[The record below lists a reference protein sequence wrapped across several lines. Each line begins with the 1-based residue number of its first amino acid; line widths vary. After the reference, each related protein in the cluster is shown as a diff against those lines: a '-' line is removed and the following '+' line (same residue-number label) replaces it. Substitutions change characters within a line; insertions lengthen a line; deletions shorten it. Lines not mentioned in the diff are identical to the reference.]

1 MSALFNEL
9 PIADALAWVDPWLA
23 PWWMAWGVP
32 VSRLEALAC
41 VLSLAM
47 VGFNLRVNP
56 MGWPLAIIS
65 SVLYGLLFAR
75 SKLYGE
81 ATLQLVFVALA
92 AWGWW
97 QWLRGTDE
105 QDHRLR
111 VRALPALGRWR
122 AVVLV
127 LLLWPL
133 IGLLL
138 DHVTDSD
145 VPYWDA
151 LPTAGSL
158 VGQWLLG
165 RKWVENWPCWVAVNV
180 ASMMLF
186 AHKALWLTV
195 GLYGVFAVL
204 ALWGWRQWHRKA
216 QGQRVDGP
224 LPQGL

>member
-1 MSALFNEL
+1 M
-9 PIADALAWVDPWLA
+9 
-23 PWWMAWGVP
+23 
-32 VSRLEALAC
+32 
-41 VLSLAM
+41 
-47 VGFNLRVNP
+47 
-56 MGWPLAIIS
+56 
-65 SVLYGLLFAR
+65 LYGLLFAR

-81 ATLQLVFVALA
+81 ASLQLVFVALA
-92 AWGWW
+92 VWGWW
-97 QWLRGTDE
+97 QWLRGTDD
-105 QDHRLR
+105 QQHRLT
-111 VRALPALGRWR
+111 VRALSVLGRWR

-186 AHKALWLTV
+186 AHKELWLTV

-216 QGQRVDGP
+216 QRQNVDGP